1 MTFRMF
7 VKNENVEE
15 YVFVTC
21 IIWNAWFCA
30 FLILLSIFV
39 SFEIRV
45 ESTMNSPANEILMD
59 LGSRYI
65 HSGNLFVVEMIFGN
79 LAILDQRVE

>member
-1 MTFRMF
+1 
-7 VKNENVEE
+7 
-15 YVFVTC
+15 
-21 IIWNAWFCA
+21 
-30 FLILLSIFV
+30 V